1 MLLRLSAIA
10 LFGLSFSALAEA
22 PHWAYEGAHGP
33 AHWSEIEADFKE
45 CSLGHTQS
53 PIDIRNAHPDP
64 ASPALKFS
72 YSSQP
77 LRIINNGH
85 TIQINESAGTL
96 SVGDHVYKLVQFHF
110 HSPSEEHIKGRAY
123 DMVAHLVHK
132 DEAGKLAV
140 VAVLFKQGH
149 ENKLLNTVFA
159 NMPIAAGPEHVVD
172 GTNLNVADLL
182 PTQQGY
188 YHYMGSL
195 TTPPCSEEVS
205 WYVLKQPVELSAA
218 QLKTFH
224 RLYEHNNRPIQP
236 SNGRPIIEHS

>member
-10 LFGLSFSALAEA
+10 LLGLSFSALAEA
-22 PHWAYEGAHGP
+22 PHWSYEGAHGP
-33 AHWSEIEADFKE
+33 AHWSKLDGEFKE

-53 PIDIRNAHPDP
+53 PIDIRNARPDP
-64 ASPALKFS
+64 AAPALKFS
-72 YSSQP
+72 YSPQS
-77 LRIINNGH
+77 LHIINNGH

-96 SVGDHVYKLVQFHF
+96 SIGDHVYKLVQFHF
-110 HSPSEEHIKGRAY
+110 HSPSEEHVKGRAY

-149 ENKLLNTVFA
+149 ENAPLTTVFA

-172 GTNLNVADLL
+172 GTSLNVADLL
-182 PTQQGY
+182 PTRQGY

-205 WYVLKQPVELSAA
+205 WYVLKQPVEMSAA

-236 SNGRPIIEHS
+236 ANGRPITEHS